1 MQASNHSSNY
11 LRGISWFILSLVI
24 SVTNDVFAKY
34 LGQNLHSVQITFLR
48 FLFGTLS
55 LLPFMIYYGKK
66 SFYTSRIGLHLI
78 RGVLLFCAIAL
89 WCFGLT
95 QAPITVATTLTFIIP
110 MFVLIL
116 ARIFLSE
123 KVSWARWLVTIVGFL
138 GTTIVLEPTNVNF
151 SPLMLLLVL
160 ATAMFATLDVINK
173 KFVVKESMLAMLF
186 YTALVTML
194 LGAIPTIFVWQT
206 PSITQLTSLFLL
218 GCGGNLIL
226 YCLLKAFAATEASAI
241 APFRYIELILSAG
254 LGFAIFRE
262 IPTLALCLGSLIIIP
277 CTLFLMYSE
286 TKSKADEALVSAG
299 DDEPEPITQE
309 N

>member
-1 MQASNHSSNY
+1 MSVSNRSSNY
-11 LRGISWFILSLVI
+11 LRGVLWFILSLVI
-24 SVTNDVFAKY
+24 SITNDVFAKH

-48 FLFGTLS
+48 FLFGTIS
-55 LLPFMIYYGKK
+55 LLPFMLYYGKK
-66 SFYTSRIGLHLI
+66 SFYTSRISLHVI
-78 RGVLLFCAIAL
+78 RGGLLFCAIAL

-116 ARIFLSE
+116 ARIFLNE
-123 KVSWARWLVTIVGFL
+123 KVTWARWLVTIIGFI

-151 SPLMLLLVL
+151 SPLMLLLVV

-194 LGAIPTIFVWQT
+194 LGAIPALIVWKT
-206 PSITQLTSLFLL
+206 PSMIQMIILFIS
-218 GCGGNLIL
+218 GCAGNLL
-226 YCLLKAFAATEASAI
+226 LFCLLKAFAATEASAI
-241 APFRYIELILSAG
+241 APFRYIELVLSAG
-254 LGFAIFRE
+254 LGILVFNE

-286 TKSKADEALVSAG
+286 TKAKDIPVSEDETDTVV
-299 DDEPEPITQE
+299 QE
-309 N
+309 S

>member
-1 MQASNHSSNY
+1 MSTPARSSNY
-11 LRGISWFILSLVI
+11 LRGVLWFILSLVI
-24 SVTNDVFAKY
+24 SVTNDVFAKH

-55 LLPFMIYYGKK
+55 LLPFMIYYGKQ
-66 SFYTSRIGLHLI
+66 SFYTSRIGLHVI
-78 RGVLLFCAIAL
+78 RGGLLFCAIAL

-110 MFVLIL
+110 MFILIL
-116 ARIFLSE
+116 ARFFLNE
-123 KVSWARWLVTIVGFL
+123 KVSWARWLVTIIGFL
-138 GTTIVLEPTNVNF
+138 GTTIVLEPTSVNF
-151 SPLMLLLVL
+151 SPLMLLLL
-160 ATAMFATLDVINK
+160 AATFMFASLDIINK
-173 KFVVKESMLAMLF
+173 KFIVKESMLAMLF

-194 LGAIPTIFVWQT
+194 LGAIPALIVWKT
-206 PSITQLTSLFLL
+206 PSMIQLTVLFIS
-218 GCGGNLIL
+218 GCAGNLLL
-226 YCLLKAFAATEASAI
+226 YCLLKAFAATDASAI

-254 LGFAIFRE
+254 LGIIVFNE

-286 TKSKADEALVSAG
+286 TKTKQVPIPE
-299 DDEPEPITQE
+299 DDSDTIVAQE